1 MTYLADFL
9 ELQGAEQYGQCGELQ
24 VSILGTPD
32 NPVRLDESYDCVQ
45 QLVAHLTHLTADSFG
60 TPLNEDSGDGTK
72 QHLSGASALAILHNN
87 EEALGFAS
95 GLFPREGHMYLHGIA
110 LSSKAKGQR
119 AAARLV
125 GALRDRSALSTVAFT
140 TQNPVMYCLAKSFS
154 SSLWPNPLENIPD
167 HFQEQAVRLMS
178 EREGVFNPV
187 TGVSRGLYAQC
198 LYERIP
204 SCTDVDISS
213 WFERQ
218 LNIKDGQSNDGFLFV
233 GNF

>member
-9 ELQGAEQYGQCGELQ
+9 KLQDAERCGQSAGLQ
-24 VSILGTPD
+24 VSILGTTD
-32 NPVRLDESYDCVQ
+32 SPVSLDENESCVQ
-45 QLVAHLTHLTADSFG
+45 LLISHLTQLTADSFG

-72 QHLSGASALAILHNN
+72 QHLSGASALAILHTD

-95 GLFPREGHMYLHGIA
+95 GLFPREGYMYLHGIA
-110 LSSKAKGQR
+110 LSPKVKGQR

-125 GALRDRSALSTVAFT
+125 GALRERSSLDTVAFT

-154 SSLWPNPLENIPD
+154 SSLWPNPLEGIP
-167 HFQEQAVRLMS
+167 EQLRGQAARLMS
-178 EREGVFNPV
+178 EREGVFDPV
-187 TGVSRGLYAQC
+187 TGVSKGLYRQC

-204 SCTDVDISS
+204 SCADTAISS
-213 WFERQ
+213 WFEHQ

-233 GNF
+233 GKF